1 MIMKKIL
8 SVLALLTICFGL
20 SACGNSERENSRNE
34 INSSS
39 SKSKES
45 YVGRYISWKDGAGI
59 ELNSDGTGRYVYYD
73 KVNTNTDD
81 KLTWKVSR
89 KGVVEIRL
97 DDPDVKGAIMGTLTS
112 DDEIILTG
120 NSGWQTEKL
129 RKITSGM
136 SLDEF
141 LKSMAYDDETHAD
154 DDSEVENNGAEKK
167 NDKPNIDKP
176 SDKGDNDVN
185 NDDYLGSSSIVSD
198 QSSINTPPLR
208 SDKIS
213 QRSPDTQI
221 SN

>member
-1 MIMKKIL
+1 
-8 SVLALLTICFGL
+8 
-20 SACGNSERENSRNE
+20 
-34 INSSS
+34 
-39 SKSKES
+39 
-45 YVGRYISWKDGAGI
+45 
-59 ELNSDGTGRYVYYD
+59 
-73 KVNTNTDD
+73 
-81 KLTWKVSR
+81 
-89 KGVVEIRL
+89 
-97 DDPDVKGAIMGTLTS
+97 
-112 DDEIILTG
+112 
-120 NSGWQTEKL
+120 
-129 RKITSGM
+129 M

-141 LKSMAYDDETHAD
+141 LKSMAYDYETHAD

-208 SDKIS
+208 SDKIG